1 MSHLHT
7 LLNKPQIYTLL
18 LEGDDKHPYYLYIGA
33 TENMSNRWSQHVQG
47 HEAFQSG
54 ANDGWGTPN
63 FTRCVHKPRM
73 VLELQFVDDPG
84 RAEIDTFLKWFHVLG
99 CSMEQVRG
107 ADWCRPELLTWETSK
122 MIRGRPRPSLRQAYD
137 AWLERGMHDKVDAV
151 HKSTLL
157 ALPRLY
163 I

>member
-63 FTRCVHKPRM
+63 FTRCVHKPRK
-73 VLELQFVDDPG
+73 LDKGSSATDAIEL
-84 RAEIDTFLKWFHVLG
+84 
-99 CSMEQVRG
+99 
-107 ADWCRPELLTWETSK
+107 
-122 MIRGRPRPSLRQAYD
+122 
-137 AWLERGMHDKVDAV
+137 
-151 HKSTLL
+151 
-157 ALPRLY
+157 
-163 I
+163 